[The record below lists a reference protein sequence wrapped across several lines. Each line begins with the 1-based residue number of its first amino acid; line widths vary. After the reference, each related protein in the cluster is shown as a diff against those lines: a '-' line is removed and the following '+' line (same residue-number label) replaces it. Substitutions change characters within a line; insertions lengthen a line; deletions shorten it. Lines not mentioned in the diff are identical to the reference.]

1 MKRHIYLASS
11 WRNAQYQQVLEL
23 LRAAGH
29 EVYDFRNPTPGERGF
44 SWDQLDPNWQGWTP
58 RQFMLA
64 MESSIA
70 RSGFDRDKTA
80 LDLADTC
87 VLLLP
92 CGKSAHLEAGYAIGR
107 GKPTLIVL
115 AGQTEPELMYLL
127 AGSPACVVADLIDI
141 LPGLNRLPRT
151 LKNSAAI

>member
-64 MESSIA
+64 MESS
-70 RSGFDRDKTA
+70 RSGR
-80 LDLADTC
+80 
-87 VLLLP
+87 
-92 CGKSAHLEAGYAIGR
+92 AH
-107 GKPTLIVL
+107 V
-115 AGQTEPELMYLL
+115 
-127 AGSPACVVADLIDI
+127 
-141 LPGLNRLPRT
+141 
-151 LKNSAAI
+151 